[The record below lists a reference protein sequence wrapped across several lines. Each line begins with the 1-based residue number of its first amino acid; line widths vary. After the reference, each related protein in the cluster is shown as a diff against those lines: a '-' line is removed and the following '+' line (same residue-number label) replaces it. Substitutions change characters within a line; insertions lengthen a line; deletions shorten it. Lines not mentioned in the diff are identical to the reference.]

1 MISQTELKEFLD
13 EKYYQYNVP
22 EFIES
27 DPIQIPH
34 MFSKKENIE
43 ISAFLTSTIAWGQR
57 KTIIKNAKFL
67 LNLMDNSPFDF
78 VLNVTE
84 KELKIFENFKHRT
97 FNGEDCMYF
106 IKSLQNIYKNHGGLQ
121 NVFYKAYSQNQE
133 IKDSLL
139 YFRQVFFQLNHPKR
153 TTKHISNIEKKS
165 AAKRLN
171 LFLMWMIR
179 NDNRAVHF
187 ELWENFSPSKL
198 YIPLDVHCGNI
209 GRKLNLLHRKQ
220 NDWLAVSE
228 LTNKLK
234 EFDDQDPVK
243 YDFAL
248 FGIGVNDDL

>member
-139 YFRQVFFQLNHPKR
+139 YFRQV
-153 TTKHISNIEKKS
+153 
-165 AAKRLN
+165 
-171 LFLMWMIR
+171 
-179 NDNRAVHF
+179 
-187 ELWENFSPSKL
+187 
-198 YIPLDVHCGNI
+198 
-209 GRKLNLLHRKQ
+209 
-220 NDWLAVSE
+220 
-228 LTNKLK
+228 
-234 EFDDQDPVK
+234 
-243 YDFAL
+243 
-248 FGIGVNDDL
+248 